1 MQRDVSV
8 VIGMG
13 GMGRAIAR
21 RIGAGA
27 ELLLADFQLAALET
41 VAEQMR
47 GDGFSVKIQQVDIS
61 SRESVAAV
69 VATAKQLGKV
79 TRVVS
84 TAGISPAQGSI
95 DAILS
100 VNICGTAYVLDAF
113 TDVIAPGGAGVVIA
127 SNAGYLFSDGLSAE
141 ELLTVATIP
150 AAELSTLPAVSPA
163 RFSDSALAYG
173 FAKHICRLRVQAAAA
188 GIWGEKGARLNSIS
202 PGVISTPM
210 GRAELIGLNQTLV
223 QGLIESSSAGRIG
236 TPEEIAN
243 VVEFLLG
250 PAASFITGA
259 DILVDGGAIAA
270 IKSGRF
276 DPRKFV

>member
-1 MQRDVSV
+1 MQQNVSV

-27 ELLLADFQLAALET
+27 ELLLADYSLAALES

-47 GDGFSVKIQQVDIS
+47 GDGFSVRIQQVDIS

-69 VATAKQLGKV
+69 ASTATQLGKV
-79 TRVVS
+79 TRLVS

-95 DAILS
+95 DEILS
-100 VNICGTAYVLDAF
+100 VNVYGTAYVLEIFA
-113 TDVIAPGGAGVVIA
+113 DVITPGGAGVVIA
-127 SNAGYLFSDGLSAE
+127 SNAGYLFSDSLSAD
-141 ELLTVATIP
+141 ELLTLATVP
-150 AAELSTLPAVSPA
+150 AAELSTLQSASPA
-163 RFSDSALAYG
+163 RFSDRAIAYG

-188 GIWGEKGARLNSIS
+188 GRWGERGARINSIS

-210 GRAELIGLNQTLV
+210 GRAELIGGNQTLV
-223 QGLIESSSAGRIG
+223 QGLIDGSPAKRIG

-259 DILVDGGAIAA
+259 DILVDGGAVAA

-276 DPRKFV
+276 DPRKFL

>member
-1 MQRDVSV
+1 MQRDVNV

-27 ELLLADFQLAALET
+27 ELLLADFQLVALET

-47 GDGFSVKIQQVDIS
+47 GDGFSVRVQQVDIS

-69 VATAKQLGKV
+69 VAAAKQLGKV

-113 TDVIAPGGAGVVIA
+113 ADAIAPGGAGVVIA
-127 SNAGYLFSDGLSAE
+127 SNAGYLFSDSLSAE
-141 ELLTVATIP
+141 ELLTLATIP
-150 AAELSTLPAVSPA
+150 AAELCTLPTVSPA
-163 RFSDSALAYG
+163 RFSDSAIAYA
-173 FAKHICRLRVQAAAA
+173 FAKNICRLRVQAAAA
-188 GIWGEKGARLNSIS
+188 GNWGEKGARLNSIS

-210 GRAELIGLNQTLV
+210 GRAELIGDNQALV
-223 QGLIESSSAGRIG
+223 QGLIESSPVGRIG

-276 DPRKFV
+276 DPTKFV